1 MRILLTGAHG
11 FIGTALLKLK
21 TGHDIIPANRGWIDH
36 PNDVLW
42 HNFDAVIHLAAAGV
56 QGSDREWDECM
67 RVNFHALRA
76 MLNSISKSGAT
87 PIIYLAGSVLARDI
101 VDELEKWANPYI
113 VSKYLGSRFAFA
125 WSRHHE
131 YGSRLILDEL
141 ENCYQP
147 GKVEQTAE
155 GIIKLVES
163 RINA

>member
-67 RVNFHALRA
+67 RVNFHAVRA
-76 MLNSISKSGAT
+76 MLDSISKSKAQ
-87 PIIYLAGSVLARDI
+87 PLVYLASSALCRDMSGDI
-101 VDELEKWANPYI
+101 KKWANPYV
-113 VSKYLGSRFAFA
+113 VSKYLG
-125 WSRHHE
+125 
-131 YGSRLILDEL
+131 GRLAYSWGRSYSGVLIVDEL

-147 GKVEQTAE
+147 GKVEETAN
-155 GIIKLVES
+155 GIIALIEAREHS
-163 RINA
+163 